1 MDCSPPGSS
10 VHGILQAKILEWV
23 AIFFSRGSSQRRDR
37 IRVSWIGR
45 QILYCQATW
54 EALMKPG
61 VLHPWGRRESDMTEQ
76 LDNSSAVRFGLCLSL
91 RPYRLSARSHTALQT
106 HCPVFISYPLPF
118 LPQWSASLGLVRL
131 SSPSRFTLTHPSS
144 TIGLS
149 LHHTSLG
156 KPSFPTRCSQ
166 SLGCSLQKHTSFLW

>member
-10 VHGILQAKILEWV
+10 IHGILGKNTGVGCHFPFQGIFPTQGSDLHLLHRQADSLLPGHL
-23 AIFFSRGSSQRRDR
+23 GSPYEAWCAASMRSQR
-37 IRVSWIGR
+37 IRHDW
-45 QILYCQATW
+45 ATGQQQRCVGL
-54 EALMKPG
+54 ASASLC
-61 VLHPWGRRESDMTEQ
+61 VLPS
-76 LDNSSAVRFGLCLSL
+76 LST
-91 RPYRLSARSHTALQT
+91 LSHCVQT
-106 HCPVFISYPLPF
+106 HCPVFISYPMPF

-156 KPSFPTRCSQ
+156 KPSSPTRCSQ
-166 SLGCSLQKHTSFLW
+166 SLGCSLQKHTSFL

>member
-23 AIFFSRGSSQRRDR
+23 AIFFSRGSSRRRNR
-37 IRVSWIGR
+37 IRVSCIGR

-91 RPYRLSARSHTALQT
+91 RPYRLSARSHTASRHTVLFSFHILCPSCRSGLQAWDLFVSALRLVSPSPT
-106 HCPVFISYPLPF
+106 PPPPSDFHSTTLPWGSLPF
-118 LPQWSASLGLVRL
+118 PPYTVSRL
-131 SSPSRFTLTHPSS
+131 DAL
-144 TIGLS
+144 
-149 LHHTSLG
+149 
-156 KPSFPTRCSQ
+156 
-166 SLGCSLQKHTSFLW
+166 